1 MENKKTKKR
10 GVFAKLVPATCM
22 LLVSATALASST
34 YAWFTMNKMVSVTGM
49 ELKAHSEEGLLI
61 NEVKLAT
68 SSTWDDAAQAAATRT
83 TFELRPTSTS
93 DLATWWHANS
103 KKSADEAG
111 IDAKTDTVELDS
123 TTHAIY
129 ANLSTATDKTII
141 GVEGATSGEKATGN
155 TQAETHVFYTDASYG
170 TASQYDNGEGYYVR
184 YTYYLKSSG
193 QDDFVVSNLQA
204 KVKATKKDSTAAT
217 NKLDPALRVG
227 IAVPTSTTTATIAGR
242 AIFSPVPGSND
253 LGVTDTSYGVTN
265 DVTGSSSTTVTPVV
279 ASAIGTYTAY
289 QTLNLT
295 TGTGQQ
301 ATTSTITIPKV
312 TSDGIPVYVYVW
324 FEGEDT
330 HCMSDNLTATLNAY
344 DIDITFNCDD
354 IGGTGTAA
362 QGN

>member
-1 MENKKTKKR
+1 MKKSKTNKKL
-10 GVFAKLVPATCM
+10 ASAAAM
-22 LLVSATALASST
+22 LLLSAAMLGTST
-34 YAWFTMNKMVSVTGM
+34 YAWFTMNKEVQVTGM

-68 SSTWDDAAQAAATRT
+68 STTWDDKAQAASTATE
-83 TFELRPTSTS
+83 FQLRPTSTS

-111 IDAKTDTVELDS
+111 VDATGDTVVVNS
-123 TTHAIY
+123 TTGAIY
-129 ANLSTATDKTII
+129 TNLSTATDETII
-141 GVEGATSGEKATGN
+141 GAENAASGDKATGN

-170 TASQYDNGEGYYVR
+170 TAGSYQNGEGYYVR

-204 KVKATKKDSTAAT
+204 KVKATKKVAANDT
-217 NKLDPALRVG
+217 QKLDPALRVG
-227 IAVPTSTTTATIAGR
+227 IAVPTSTSTATIAGR
-242 AIFSPVPGSND
+242 GIFSPIPGSEA
-253 LGVTDTSYGVTN
+253 LGATDTSYGVTD
-265 DVTGSSSTTVTPVV
+265 DVTASSNTIVSPTVATTL
-279 ASAIGTYTAY
+279 GEYTAY
-289 QTLNLT
+289 ATLNLVSET
-295 TGTGQQ
+295 PGTKK
-301 ATTSTITIPKV
+301 TITIPKV

-354 IGGTGTAA
+354 IGGTGTPA
-362 QGN
+362 GN